1 MQQIHRQTLYK
12 ALSEPFFAKD
22 IFSKLPIKEFTDDS
36 KILATVI
43 NRYYKTNDAPLD
55 ENTLLTLVEDRLIK
69 ENRPLEEQDRVTS
82 VASSL
87 YQLDFADTNEDTINE
102 TIQKY
107 VRGTLTR
114 VAIMDAVQKG
124 AVSEETTINGLI
136 DDLRDILTL
145 DMDGSNGEIID
156 FFADVEFKKKA
167 LANLQQNKYP
177 TGLFS
182 IDSVIDGGLARGE
195 VGLLNAETGG
205 GKALRNGTMI
215 KTPQGDKPIETLQVG
230 DQVFGVDGQP
240 HRVTGVF
247 PQGKKA
253 EYNVT
258 FSDGVVIPC
267 NGEHIWAYQTK
278 VSRAG
283 HPNKWK
289 EATLRELI
297 DNVPLRANDGWNI
310 YIPMCKPVE
319 YEEKDLLVHPYLLG
333 TLLGDGGMSQDYVSF
348 ANSEADVLVKVQEC
362 LASYGLKLTKQP
374 QEHNYRVAKA
384 KSGNLPNY
392 LVVALTQLGLQW
404 SKSENKYIPKEYL
417 NSSVEQ
423 RTQLLQGL
431 IDTDGYTRGS
441 SYNYYTVSAQLAK
454 DVAELVRSLG
464 MTASTRIKTAPQY
477 TYKGEEK
484 TGQDCYVLSIKT
496 NESIPK
502 IHTSRKHELKWKKGQ
517 AWARRTIRSIENTGN
532 FVEMT
537 CISIDSEDKLYLTE
551 GYVVTHNT
559 SIAVNLARNYVRQ
572 GLNVLYVPLEEKVDR
587 MLIRFEQLMSQVGKR
602 QLLPDGE
609 IDPALYDVIQEAYA
623 RAKSEDSNQPWGNL
637 WIRKYK
643 PQELT
648 PNGFSQLISDVM
660 IRKGQRVDI
669 VILDYPDLMRNPH
682 ISSLGESEAGGKL
695 YEDLRATAQEY
706 DFVLWTLSQLNRGG
720 YAQDVKR
727 ADSIEGSKRKMNAV
741 EFVGTLNQKPEE
753 FREGFLRVYLDK
765 VRNNS
770 GVAFDRMIY
779 LKVEP
784 ATVTI
789 RDETAE
795 ERYAHLELLNQDQSE
810 GNDSY
815 KKQNTHTPQ
824 QAKEKTDGIN
834 SQLLG
839 VS

>member
-22 IFSKLPIKEFTDDS
+22 VFSKLPIKEFTDDS
-36 KILATVI
+36 KILAIVI

-177 TGLFS
+177 TGFFS

-205 GKALRNGTMI
+205 GK
-215 KTPQGDKPIETLQVG
+215 
-230 DQVFGVDGQP
+230 
-240 HRVTGVF
+240 
-247 PQGKKA
+247 
-253 EYNVT
+253 
-258 FSDGVVIPC
+258 
-267 NGEHIWAYQTK
+267 
-278 VSRAG
+278 
-283 HPNKWK
+283 
-289 EATLRELI
+289 
-297 DNVPLRANDGWNI
+297 
-310 YIPMCKPVE
+310 
-319 YEEKDLLVHPYLLG
+319 
-333 TLLGDGGMSQDYVSF
+333 
-348 ANSEADVLVKVQEC
+348 
-362 LASYGLKLTKQP
+362 
-374 QEHNYRVAKA
+374 
-384 KSGNLPNY
+384 
-392 LVVALTQLGLQW
+392 
-404 SKSENKYIPKEYL
+404 
-417 NSSVEQ
+417 
-423 RTQLLQGL
+423 
-431 IDTDGYTRGS
+431 
-441 SYNYYTVSAQLAK
+441 
-454 DVAELVRSLG
+454 
-464 MTASTRIKTAPQY
+464 
-477 TYKGEEK
+477 
-484 TGQDCYVLSIKT
+484 
-496 NESIPK
+496 
-502 IHTSRKHELKWKKGQ
+502 
-517 AWARRTIRSIENTGN
+517 
-532 FVEMT
+532 
-537 CISIDSEDKLYLTE
+537 
-551 GYVVTHNT
+551 T

-753 FREGFLRVYLDK
+753 FREGFLRIYLDK

>member
-22 IFSKLPIKEFTDDS
+22 VFSKLPIKEFTDDS

-177 TGLFS
+177 TGFFS

-205 GKALRNGTMI
+205 GKALRNGTLI
-215 KTPQGDKPIETLQVG
+215 KTPLGDTPIEKLKVG
-230 DQVFGVDGQP
+230 DLVFGVDGKP
-240 HRVTGVF
+240 HKVTGTF
-247 PQGKKA
+247 PQGKKE
-253 EYNVT
+253 EYDVT

-267 NGEHIWAYQTK
+267 NDEHIWAYQTK
-278 VSRAG
+278 ASRG
-283 HPNKWK
+283 KQPNSWK
-289 EATLRELI
+289 EGTLRYLM
-297 DNVPLRANDGWNI
+297 DNVPLQSNGGWNI
-310 YIPMCKPVE
+310 YIPMCEPVE
-319 YEEKDLLVHPYLLG
+319 YKEKRLPLLPYLVG
-333 TLLGDGGMSQDYVSF
+333 VLLGDGGLSQRQVSF
-348 ANSEADVLVKVQEC
+348 TNSEADIVSKVKGC
-362 LASYGLKLTKQP
+362 LAFYNLRLSTQQKA
-374 QEHNYRVAKA
+374 HNYRVIKDTT
-384 KSGNLPNY
+384 SSLPNY
-392 LVVALTQLGLQW
+392 LTTTLAQLGLNEI
-404 SKSENKYIPKEYL
+404 KSVNKFIPREYL
-417 NSSVEQ
+417 EGSVKQ
-423 RTQLLQGL
+423 RLELLQGL

-441 SYNYYTVSAQLAK
+441 SYNYYTISPQLAN

-464 MTASTRIKTAPQY
+464 MTAAIRVKKKPKYVYNSEIK
-477 TYKGEEK
+477 E
-484 TGQDCYVLSIKT
+484 GQDCYVLSIKT
-496 NESIPK
+496 TERIPK
-502 IHTSRKHELKWKKGQ
+502 IHTSKKHELNWRQGQ
-517 AWARRTIRSIENTGN
+517 AWARRTIRSIVKTNRQ
-532 FVEMT
+532 VEMT